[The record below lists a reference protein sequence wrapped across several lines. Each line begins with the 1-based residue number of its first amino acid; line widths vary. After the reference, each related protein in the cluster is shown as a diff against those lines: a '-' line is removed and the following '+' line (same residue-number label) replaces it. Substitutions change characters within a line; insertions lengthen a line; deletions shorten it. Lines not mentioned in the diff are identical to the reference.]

1 MSTCFDEDLPF
12 SLSALINHII
22 NAPKEI
28 SMEGFSNFADVGH
41 DGLSR
46 QD

>member
-1 MSTCFDEDLPF
+1 MSACFDEYLPF

-22 NAPKEI
+22 NAA
-28 SMEGFSNFADVGH
+28 EGVFHGGIFNFANVGH

>member
-22 NAPKEI
+22 NAA
-28 SMEGFSNFADVGH
+28 EGDFHG
-41 DGLSR
+41 GMM
-46 QD
+46 

>member
-1 MSTCFDEDLPF
+1 MSTCFDKDLPF

-22 NAPKEI
+22 NAA
-28 SMEGFSNFADVGH
+28 EGDFHGGIFKLADVGH

>member
-1 MSTCFDEDLPF
+1 MSTYFDEYLPF
-12 SLSALINHII
+12 LSALQNHII
-22 NAPKEI
+22 NAAEEI